1 VIDSSACTGHL
12 ATGKTP
18 DGSTPGN
25 GANAAGRS
33 LSLPRPWASAKRPW
47 GTRAQLSAIGARSRA
62 GIRDCQGQDRAL
74 NSADVGAVLEHLRR
88 EVPGRLVS
96 IWDGAPSPRRPLLPD
111 CLAKGA
117 AERVPVARRPAYAPA
132 LNPPEGVW
140 AYLQGVERRKGC
152 GVDLP
157 PRRRDL
163 GDAVQRV
170 CRPWR
175 VIAGFFRGAKLS
187 FFMHGSVGA
196 LA

>member
-1 VIDSSACTGHL
+1 MAAPPPHAPVASPNAGALAPRHL
-12 ATGKTP
+12 ACDPK
-18 DGSTPGN
+18 
-25 GANAAGRS
+25 GAQTQPQALWFVDAAGVE
-33 LSLPRPWASAKRPW
+33 PRPRVVRTSAPVGHTPLWWPW

-163 GDAVQRV
+163 GDAV
-170 CRPWR
+170 
-175 VIAGFFRGAKLS
+175 
-187 FFMHGSVGA
+187 
-196 LA
+196 

>member
-1 VIDSSACTGHL
+1 VASPNAGAPGAATRRSGPGALAPRHL
-12 ATGKTP
+12 ACDPK
-18 DGSTPGN
+18 
-25 GANAAGRS
+25 GAQTQPQALWFIDAAG
-33 LSLPRPWASAKRPW
+33 
-47 GTRAQLSAIGARSRA
+47 
-62 GIRDCQGQDRAL
+62 
-74 NSADVGAVLEHLRR
+74 
-88 EVPGRLVS
+88 
-96 IWDGAPSPRRPLLPD
+96 
-111 CLAKGA
+111 
-117 AERVPVARRPAYAPA
+117 RVPVARRPAYAPA

-187 FFMHGSVGA
+187 FFNSLCTGQ
-196 LA
+196 